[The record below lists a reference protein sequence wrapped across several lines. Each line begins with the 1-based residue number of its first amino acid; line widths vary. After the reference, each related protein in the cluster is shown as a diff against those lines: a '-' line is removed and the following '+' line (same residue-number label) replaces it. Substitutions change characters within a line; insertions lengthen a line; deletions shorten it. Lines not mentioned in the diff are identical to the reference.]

1 MENTIVNKVLSIDI
15 KVLTNDNKESII
27 RYTDFKYL
35 EDVTISQE
43 YKEDYSNNV
52 CFNKSLE
59 NIGFDIKCKGYSVE
73 IIEV

>member
-1 MENTIVNKVLSIDI
+1 MENELVDKILSVDI
-15 KVLTNDNKESII
+15 RVLTKGNEEKII
-27 RYTDFKYL
+27 RYTDFKYF
-35 EDVTISQE
+35 EDMTISQE
-43 YKEDYSNNV
+43 YKEDYSRNV